1 MCLAVPGRV
10 LKIEGLIATVD
21 VAGVRRQACLD
32 LVEGVQEG
40 DYVLL
45 HVGFALQKVD
55 EQQAQETLD
64 LLRKCLREELREG
77 AAGEGGALA

>member
-10 LKIEGLIATVD
+10 LKIEGQIATVD

-55 EQQAQETLD
+55 EQQAKETLD
-64 LLRKCLREELREG
+64 LLRRCLREELRED